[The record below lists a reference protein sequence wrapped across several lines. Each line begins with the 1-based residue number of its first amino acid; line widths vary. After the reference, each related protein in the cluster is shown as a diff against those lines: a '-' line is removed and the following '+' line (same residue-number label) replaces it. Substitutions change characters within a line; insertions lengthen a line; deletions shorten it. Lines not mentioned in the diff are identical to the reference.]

1 MVPVEMFRK
10 HPQIFEEKYS
20 RLNKAKIERLA
31 RNMFKWTFPD
41 DIGNHL
47 RGDLI
52 ERYLWLDG
60 HCICFNHPMLGWIVT
75 RCTETAWNV
84 NGYAVAWRP
93 VVDMDVGIPMPDEL
107 TEDDCVPIYEWA
119 ERYIQRK
126 ECLFLCDELADVN
139 ETIRQQVWNQKTPL
153 MAITGTTPAKE
164 KIKNAI
170 VKIADNSKV
179 LFLDKDIMDD
189 VKALDLNAPFNVV
202 ELQQHK
208 KAIENEMLDWLG
220 IDYQDAMPKKERMI
234 VDEQEAN
241 DESLNYILADQL
253 NERLRAIDGFTRL
266 GITATVEIQRGVRPE
281 NNDMDGD
288 PEQPSGDDDGKTEA
302 I

>member
-1 MVPVEMFRK
+1 MFRK
-10 HPQIFEEKYS
+10 HPKIFEERYS

-41 DIGNHL
+41 EIGSHL

-93 VVDMDVGIPMPDEL
+93 VVDTDIGIPMPDEL
-107 TEDDCVPIYEWA
+107 TEDDCVPVYEWA
-119 ERYIQRK
+119 ERYVQRK

-170 VKIADNSKV
+170 VKIADNNKV

-288 PEQPSGDDDGKTEA
+288 PEQPSGGDDGETEA